1 MRLFKNIIK
10 TSLILVFFSVLF
22 LLFPKGSFAQISQE
36 YYDQLLAEG
45 WTVVGTNPDGSV
57 VLDNPNIECTNGTST
72 IYPPGSSPGDNSAG
86 YACDCA
92 GDGYIWCCDVAG
104 NCGNTGNLCTDRS
117 DPTST
122 PTPTVKPTATRIPTP
137 KPTTPTPTN
146 TCKPPPTPTPT
157 KIPNACGVTCT
168 RDADCT
174 GSQYSSSNQCAVC
187 DLTTNTCKPPP
198 TPTPTKI
205 PNACGVTCTRDADCT
220 GSQYSSSNQC
230 AVCDLTTNTCKP
242 PPTPTPTKIPNA
254 CGVTCTRDADCT
266 GSQYSS
272 SNQCAVCDLT
282 TNTCKP
288 PPTPTPTST
297 PTPTPIPFNP
307 AACKCDGIEYSDLF
321 SGQQTTITSFGK
333 VEGDDIGKAQI
344 VDQRFFLAEGAET
357 TATIIGR
364 SDLIPSSIVEN
375 TGSKVRYVSKW
386 TFTMPQLKQSAT
398 YRIWSQINC
407 QPKLQAFAP
416 PQQPKKGVLQAVAEA
431 PKSFIDRMIDFLNRL
446 FGVETQKPQETAEID
461 SSDLAPSPTGKRS
474 LQIGTIYPV
483 EVYQKTCSFIKFRFE
498 NFGQ

>member
-137 KPTTPTPTN
+137 KPTTPTPTP
-146 TCKPPPTPTPT
+146 TKKPTPTP
-157 KIPNACGVTCT
+157 I
-168 RDADCT
+168 
-174 GSQYSSSNQCAVC
+174 
-187 DLTTNTCKPPP
+187 
-198 TPTPTKI
+198 
-205 PNACGVTCTRDADCT
+205 
-220 GSQYSSSNQC
+220 
-230 AVCDLTTNTCKP
+230 
-242 PPTPTPTKIPNA
+242 PTKIPNA